1 MSRNF
6 LKMKNR
12 KDKMNRDSFT
22 KVLVRKRTGGEIKRE
37 GVGAKRIK
45 ANLYGAK
52 DKHYKLLQS
61 PFILINFLLFLSHSQ
76 VLSFLFLPQLISLHL
91 SLFPQLSLYISPISL
106 SSLSLFFPPVDLFE
120 RFQVLHTL
128 SISLLSYNI
137 FLYANIFLIHNIPT
151 GFIC

>member
-1 MSRNF
+1 M
-6 LKMKNR
+6 
-12 KDKMNRDSFT
+12 
-22 KVLVRKRTGGEIKRE
+22 
-37 GVGAKRIK
+37 GAKRIK

-52 DKHYKLLQS
+52 DKQYKHYKLLQS

-91 SLFPQLSLYISPISL
+91 SLFPQLSLYISLISL
-106 SSLSLFFPPVDLFE
+106 SSLSLFFPPLDLLE
-120 RFQVLHTL
+120 HSQCYKLFQYLFYH
-128 SISLLSYNI
+128 IYNI